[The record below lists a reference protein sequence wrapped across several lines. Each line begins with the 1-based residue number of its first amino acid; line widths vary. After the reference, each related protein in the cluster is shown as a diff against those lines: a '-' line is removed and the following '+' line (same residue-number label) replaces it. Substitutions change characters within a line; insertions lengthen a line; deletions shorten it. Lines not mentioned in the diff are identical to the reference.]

1 MAKGSPSIGQLIKRI
16 HSNEIAPAYSL
27 FGNESFLQDFFI
39 QELATYFLGVSG
51 VKKHITLDDDKQDQL
66 LADLSAFSLFSERE
80 LLVVRQIKKLTMNAR
95 KELVD
100 YLGNPNTDTCLV
112 LISEDYDDRNALQ
125 KLLKSNTIS
134 VDVRVPFPSKMK
146 EWVSY
151 IVKSKKYKINDGT
164 ISNLIDLY
172 GDSIAHVVNEI
183 EKITL
188 MVGTETIIDDSIIEA
203 QLSAG
208 REYHIWQLQ
217 DAVGNK
223 NLEKSILIT
232 KSLIENGTGIPQLVI
247 NFTNLFQQLL
257 WYSMG
262 VRQSTGYTGLNKIIS
277 SNLNKYSRNFNQQE
291 IEDTLL
297 VLRKSDMLT
306 KSTALS
312 PLALI
317 EPVIVNICEAI
328 YD

>member
-1 MAKGSPSIGQLIKRI
+1 
-16 HSNEIAPAYSL
+16 
-27 FGNESFLQDFFI
+27 
-39 QELATYFLGVSG
+39 
-51 VKKHITLDDDKQDQL
+51 
-66 LADLSAFSLFSERE
+66 
-80 LLVVRQIKKLTMNAR
+80 
-95 KELVD
+95 
-100 YLGNPNTDTCLV
+100 
-112 LISEDYDDRNALQ
+112 
-125 KLLKSNTIS
+125 
-134 VDVRVPFPSKMK
+134 
-146 EWVSY
+146 
-151 IVKSKKYKINDGT
+151 
-164 ISNLIDLY
+164 
-172 GDSIAHVVNEI
+172 VVNEI

-188 MVGTETIIDDSIIEA
+188 MVGTETIIDDSIIET

-277 SNLNKYSRNFNQQE
+277 GNLNKYSRNFNQQE

-317 EPVIVNICEAI
+317 EPVIVNICEGI
-328 YD
+328 YV